1 MLKKVCVIFTH
12 EKTKNHTLSNMRR
25 IKELIEGE
33 VTLDLAT
40 YLTPAACAKPQDTE
54 YSVSTFGN
62 FAIS

>member
-1 MLKKVCVIFTH
+1 MQ
-12 EKTKNHTLSNMRR
+12 R

-40 YLTPAACAKPQDTE
+40 YLTPAASAKPQDTE

>member
-1 MLKKVCVIFTH
+1 
-12 EKTKNHTLSNMRR
+12 MRR